1 MATISMQ
8 GARQTPNRLLQ
19 ILVVLST
26 SGLLTL
32 NWIGH
37 RSVKLNF
44 YGLHAVEERGTGR
57 NERSTPRS
65 FVLPATPGV
74 AFAQESLK
82 ATGVYSRQVSK
93 CVSMLRTLGYQ
104 IDGDENLLNAK
115 VVEAIYIFQSDRNL
129 PTTGKADELTMR
141 ALKCN

>member
-1 MATISMQ
+1 MATISRR
-8 GARQTPNRLLQ
+8 GARQTLNRVLQ
-19 ILVVLST
+19 ILVVLSA

-37 RSVKLNF
+37 RSVKLDL
-44 YGLHAVEERGTGR
+44 YGLHAVEEHGTGR

-74 AFAQESLK
+74 ALAQESLK

-93 CVSMLRTLGYQ
+93 CVSVLRTLGYQ

-115 VVEAIYIFQSDRNL
+115 VVEAIYIFQSDRT
-129 PTTGKADELTMR
+129 PAHYR
-141 ALKCN
+141 